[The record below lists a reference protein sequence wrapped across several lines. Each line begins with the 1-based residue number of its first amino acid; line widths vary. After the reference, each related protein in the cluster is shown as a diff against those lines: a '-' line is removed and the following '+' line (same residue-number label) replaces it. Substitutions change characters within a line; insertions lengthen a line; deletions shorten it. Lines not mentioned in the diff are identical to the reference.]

1 MCWRSKRRKV
11 KIADTDMPVFKIALE
26 FDGEIH
32 PYFNYSSP
40 WRYVEGETYANDKS
54 FDFNYWKTDETFEVN
69 KAIHSYSAKNIRLTT
84 DDVPP
89 PYIRVCTYK
98 TTKESNDVLTRYSQ
112 RYSIIK
118 SVVMLCTIP
127 KGTMYAVNE
136 VGEIVS
142 DAIKVEKMIKN
153 PFTTNKDHTV
163 SKRSIERVNKT
174 LNDWEKENYGL

>member
-1 MCWRSKRRKV
+1 MCWRSKQRKV
-11 KIADTDMPVFKIALE
+11 KMADTDIPVFKIARE
-26 FDGEIH
+26 SDCGIH
-32 PYFNYSSP
+32 PYFSNSSP

-54 FDFNYWKTDETFEVN
+54 FDFNWKTNGTFEVN
-69 KAIHSYSAKNIRLTT
+69 EAIHSYSAKNIRLTT

-98 TTKESNDVLTRYSQ
+98 TTKESNDVFTRYSQ
-112 RYSIIK
+112 CYSIIK

-127 KGTMYAVNE
+127 KGTRYAVNE

-142 DAIKVEKMIKN
+142 NAIKVEKMIKN

-163 SKRSIERVNKT
+163 SRRSIGRVNKI
-174 LNDWEKENYGL
+174 LNDWEKENYD